1 MMELLEC
8 IMDTSSVFIA
18 AADCCSD
25 SSTDLMRSSAKASR
39 SLSPGWLL
47 EPSSSE
53 VN

>member
-8 IMDTSSVFIA
+8 IMDASSVCVGD
-18 AADCCSD
+18 AADCSD

-39 SLSPGWLL
+39 SSPGWLL